1 MMRILEQKGYV
12 EHKKESRAYV
22 YQPLV
27 NRKQAQ
33 DTVVS
38 YLLKKF
44 FNGSPEMLVVNLLEH
59 EDVDQNE
66 IKRLKRLIEKSK

>member
-1 MMRILEQKGYV
+1 
-12 EHKKESRAYV
+12 
-22 YQPLV
+22 V

-59 EDVDQNE
+59 EEVDQNE